1 MKVLILALSGG
12 GGEHLKNEMAQRES
26 WAENLPSNFQIYWL
40 VADPL
45 LDQTSISRSDRR
57 IYTPMQEVYSN
68 LLPKSLTAIERSLEE
83 FDFDFLIRTN
93 TTSYFS
99 TPLIEKT
106 LEDFSNSELYGGVE
120 GVFRREIERSEVEY
134 SEIGFISGAGIWLSR
149 KVSEMLVEMDYR
161 KYHDLVDDVAI
172 GDFLSNRIERT
183 KIDRVNVT
191 DFEPLR
197 PSAHTRI
204 KHWRKN
210 QISVRRMLALH
221 QVYQSRTRAEI
232 TNSLSRFDKIQLD
245 AVTKPF
251 PANPRLALRVV
262 RQQDES
268 REIRIQAF
276 CDALIL

>member
-12 GGEHLKNEMAQRES
+12 GGEHLKNEMAQRET
-26 WAENLPSNFQIYWL
+26 WAENLPGNFQIYWL
-40 VADPL
+40 VADPR
-45 LDQTSISRSDRR
+45 LDQTSISRSERR

-68 LLPKSLTAIERSLEE
+68 LLPKSLTAIKYSLQE

-106 LEDFSNSELYGGVE
+106 LEDSSTSELYGGVE
-120 GVFRREIERSEVEY
+120 GIFKRELQRGEIENSEVR
-134 SEIGFISGAGIWLSR
+134 FISGAGIWLSR
-149 KVSEMLVEMDYR
+149 KVSEILVEMDHR
-161 KYHDLVDDVAI
+161 QYHDLVDDVAI
-172 GDFLSNRIERT
+172 GDFLSKRIGRT
-183 KIDRVNVT
+183 KIERVNVT
-191 DFEPLR
+191 DFEPVR

-221 QVYQSRTRAEI
+221 QIYQSRTRAEI
-232 TNSLSRFDKIQLD
+232 TNSLSRFDELQFN

-251 PANPRLALRVV
+251 PTKPSLALTVV
-262 RQQDES
+262 RQQAAS
-268 REIRIQAF
+268 RESRIQAF
-276 CDALIL
+276 CDALLP